1 MTLRSLSVVCLVCL
15 AGSIA
20 SADPSLTIDTTK
32 VAAHVSPML
41 YGLMTEEIN
50 YSYDGGL
57 YAELIR
63 NRIFKDDPQK
73 PIHWAVAPDN
83 GGSIALDQGQPV
95 AGTAL
100 TTCLK
105 LTATAQ
111 GAGVANDGFWGIPV
125 RPKTTYRASFYAK
138 SDAAAGGPLTVSIV
152 SNDGGQVIATAQV
165 PHVTDQW
172 QKYSA
177 TLTTGDDAKTSA
189 ENRFVISTQTPGTY
203 WFNLVSLFPPTY
215 NDRPNGNRIDLM
227 QLLIDMHPS
236 FLRLPGGNYLEGDT
250 IETRFPWKKTLGGL
264 EQRPGHMGCWSYRSS
279 DGMGLL
285 EYMEWCEDM
294 HAEPLLAVYAGYSL
308 RHQVVPA
315 GPNLQPFVDE
325 ALEEIEYVTGGPDTK
340 WGAERVKDGHP
351 EPFKLTYIEIG
362 NEDGFDTTKSYDGRF
377 TQFYD
382 AIKGKYPDLKL
393 ISTVGGQDSLGR
405 RQPVFSRTPDAVDEH
420 YYESALQMED
430 DSARYDG
437 YKRPGLKV
445 FVGEWA
451 TREGSPTTNLNA
463 ALADSAWMAG
473 LERNSDL
480 VIMASYAP
488 LFVNVNPKGM
498 QWRSDLIGYNDLV
511 SYGSPS
517 YYAQKM
523 YKAYLGDVVLPTTPA
538 DVPTQTWQRPAPKP
552 RGGGAAGA
560 PPPPKQVPTL
570 FFAATKSTEKGEIY
584 LKVVNTL
591 GNPQTVKI
599 ELAGA
604 ADVAPEGTLVTLS
617 SANPTDTN
625 SIDEPTKI
633 VPVTTKAAGLGQK
646 FDYTF
651 GPYSVNVLV
660 ITTK

>member
-1 MTLRSLSVVCLVCL
+1 MTLRSLPVVCLVCL
-15 AGSIA
+15 AASIA
-20 SADPSLTIDTTK
+20 SADPSVSVDTTK
-32 VAAHVSPML
+32 IAAHVSPML

-63 NRIFKDDPQK
+63 NRIFKDDTAK
-73 PIHWAVAPDN
+73 PLHWAVAADN
-83 GGSIALDQGQPV
+83 LGSIALDEGQPIE
-95 AGTAL
+95 GTAL

-105 LTATAQ
+105 LTATGP
-111 GAGVANDGFWGIPV
+111 GAGITNDGFWGIPV

-138 SDAAAGGPLTVSIV
+138 TDAQAAGPLTVSIL
-152 SNDGGQVIATAQV
+152 SNDGGQVLATAQV

-177 TLTTGDDAKTSA
+177 TLTTSDDVNTSA
-189 ENRFVISTQTPGTY
+189 ENHFVISTQTPGTY

-227 QLLIDMHPS
+227 QLLVDMHPS
-236 FLRLPGGNYLEGDT
+236 FLRLPGGNYLEGDS

-308 RHQVVPA
+308 KHQVVPA
-315 GPNLQPFVDE
+315 GPGLQPFVDE

-340 WGAERVKDGHP
+340 WGAQRVKDGHP
-351 EPFKLTYIEIG
+351 EPFKLTYVEIG

-393 ISTVGGQDSLGR
+393 ISTVGGQDGLGR
-405 RQPVFSRTPDAVDEH
+405 RQPIVSRKPDAVDEH

-437 YKRPGLKV
+437 YKRPGPKV

-480 VIMASYAP
+480 IIMASYAP
-488 LFVNVNPKGM
+488 LFVNVNPKAM
-498 QWRSDLIGYNDLV
+498 QWRSDLIGYNDLI

-517 YYAQKM
+517 YHAQKM
-523 YKAYLGDVVLPTTPA
+523 FKTYLGDVVLPITPN
-538 DVPTQTWQRPAPKP
+538 DIPTQTWQRPAPKP
-552 RGGGAAGA
+552 RRGEAAGA

-570 FFAATKSTEKGEIY
+570 FFAATKSSEKGEIY
-584 LKVVNTL
+584 LKVVNTADKEQ
-591 GNPQTVKI
+591 PVKI
-599 ELAGA
+599 ELTGA
-604 ADVAPEGTLVTLS
+604 ANVAPEGTLVTLS
-617 SANPTDTN
+617 SAKLTDTN

-633 VPVTTKAAGLGQK
+633 VPATTKAVGLGPQ
-646 FDYTF
+646 FGYTF
-651 GPYSVNVLV
+651 APYSVNVLV
-660 ITTK
+660 ISAK